1 MAAAAPGA
9 LDVGRFWAGCAHVVR
24 MTPDD
29 FFAAYRREAGELY
42 DERATRLGI
51 LAGLV
56 WLGWN
61 KALDIAEHPDPAVRS
76 REEAALPWWLDRARE
91 GLEELE

>member
-1 MAAAAPGA
+1 MS
-9 LDVGRFWAGCAHVVR
+9 
-24 MTPDD
+24 PDE
-29 FFAAYRREAGELY
+29 FLAAYRREAGELH
-42 DERATRLGI
+42 DERAHPPRP
-51 LAGLV
+51 ARPALV

-61 KALDIAEHPDPAVRS
+61 KALDIAEHPDPAVRA